1 VQCYGLK
8 RPRPLKVTIKDL
20 DFVYKGIPH
29 SLRFHWLI
37 DEGRGRGTDMIYTY
51 SPGRGL
57 VDVVGNE

>member
-8 RPRPLKVTIKDL
+8 SPRPLKVTIEDL
-20 DFVYKGIPH
+20 DFVYQGIPH